1 MKNNEFKVTKSNNAT
16 VYTLESATGMG
27 SGSVAS
33 VSKPIGGVRK
43 RGDNLINQEAQ
54 DKEAPKPRNFVAK
67 NAKMGGAGQHK
78 DKKKEMKQ
86 GVAKHKKPYME
97 EMDDLKSQFLSML
110 KDKGI
115 KHRVQGSPEQE
126 KQRTRD
132 MIAQRGDPSK
142 PSAPSTSS
150 AYRDGFQDGLRG
162 HRNPRASNIHGP
174 MTNDYDSGYHA
185 GVMKREKGVAE
196 GPNDGTDDNFNID
209 DIKRLEKI
217 RDLETLKAQAKEL
230 IKGKPV
236 RRMKP
241 EKISFF
247 YNRIDDL
254 KNPVAV
260 IKMMYDL
267 MLAGEGQKVIGSR
280 YTMSPNS
287 YRARFG
293 ESPMEEGW
301 GMGGYATAVASQIQ
315 PGKGVDKEM
324 PEGDEYNEYDDE
336 VDMVENNLHT
346 IIRACK
352 DLADVL
358 IAGENMPEWV
368 EEKISMA
375 KQNMVTVAEYIQSQH
390 EQGHVYKEA
399 GHPDEKE
406 DKELIRKMVKRA
418 ALKQETND
426 PYMAELHA
434 RLAEKIPKNAPVKAY
449 IDDFAKAAKTPN
461 AKGHHQFKNKSPEKV
476 RQMAI
481 AASYGAKNPSKK
493 K

>member
-1 MKNNEFKVTKSNNAT
+1 
-16 VYTLESATGMG
+16 
-27 SGSVAS
+27 
-33 VSKPIGGVRK
+33 
-43 RGDNLINQEAQ
+43 
-54 DKEAPKPRNFVAK
+54 
-67 NAKMGGAGQHK
+67 
-78 DKKKEMKQ
+78 
-86 GVAKHKKPYME
+86 
-97 EMDDLKSQFLSML
+97 ML

-293 ESPMEEGW
+293 ESPMEEG
-301 GMGGYATAVASQIQ
+301 
-315 PGKGVDKEM
+315 
-324 PEGDEYNEYDDE
+324 
-336 VDMVENNLHT
+336 
-346 IIRACK
+346 
-352 DLADVL
+352 
-358 IAGENMPEWV
+358 
-368 EEKISMA
+368 
-375 KQNMVTVAEYIQSQH
+375 
-390 EQGHVYKEA
+390 
-399 GHPDEKE
+399 
-406 DKELIRKMVKRA
+406 
-418 ALKQETND
+418 
-426 PYMAELHA
+426 
-434 RLAEKIPKNAPVKAY
+434 
-449 IDDFAKAAKTPN
+449 
-461 AKGHHQFKNKSPEKV
+461 
-476 RQMAI
+476 
-481 AASYGAKNPSKK
+481 
-493 K
+493 

>member
-1 MKNNEFKVTKSNNAT
+1 MKNNEFKVTKSNDVT
-16 VYTLESATGMG
+16 VYTLESVTAGAIG
-27 SGSVAS
+27 SGSGAS
-33 VSKPIGGVRK
+33 ISKPIGVVRK

-126 KQRTRD
+126 RQRTKD

-217 RDLETLKAQAKEL
+217 RDLETLKA
-230 IKGKPV
+230 PV
-236 RRMKP
+236 SYTHLTLP
-241 EKISFF
+241 T
-247 YNRIDDL
+247 NR
-254 KNPVAV
+254 
-260 IKMMYDL
+260 
-267 MLAGEGQKVIGSR
+267 
-280 YTMSPNS
+280 
-287 YRARFG
+287 
-293 ESPMEEGW
+293 
-301 GMGGYATAVASQIQ
+301 
-315 PGKGVDKEM
+315 
-324 PEGDEYNEYDDE
+324 E
-336 VDMVENNLHT
+336 V
-346 IIRACK
+346 
-352 DLADVL
+352 
-358 IAGENMPEWV
+358 
-368 EEKISMA
+368 
-375 KQNMVTVAEYIQSQH
+375 
-390 EQGHVYKEA
+390 
-399 GHPDEKE
+399 
-406 DKELIRKMVKRA
+406 
-418 ALKQETND
+418 
-426 PYMAELHA
+426 
-434 RLAEKIPKNAPVKAY
+434 
-449 IDDFAKAAKTPN
+449 
-461 AKGHHQFKNKSPEKV
+461 
-476 RQMAI
+476 
-481 AASYGAKNPSKK
+481 
-493 K
+493 